1 MKMFTKVRKPLALVA
16 GAILLG
22 FGAVSY
28 FSVPGNAATS
38 NLGPILVHIVNPISG
53 QPILPDIV
61 SLPGKPHTAISMVAC
76 RGEYEPASFVMRPM
90 VRDLE
95 NLRISVS
102 DLVGSGGTIPSSHM
116 DVRFVKVWFQAGGG
130 WSTVGLS
137 HMGQA
142 KILVPELLLKD
153 DGLVQLDEQSKAN
166 FLRLKFP
173 SGPKLVS
180 VSEPAALS
188 GRIMGSVTEFPIA
201 DSAELQ
207 PLTIRRGD
215 AKQLWLTMH
224 VPIDA
229 KDGSYSGR
237 LTLTDDKGLSET
249 LTLNVQVLPVDLHA
263 PRIQYSIY
271 YRGTLS
277 EVPSISS
284 ERKGQ
289 VQFLAELQNMLA
301 HGVTY
306 PTVYQPLD
314 RAALGKTMELRKNV
328 GLDSSTLFYLGTGT
342 GNPETPGELNGLK
355 RRVNVIKEIAGEYGI
370 EKVYLYGM
378 DEAKGEK
385 LVSQRRA
392 WQLVRNEGVKV
403 FTAGQAEA
411 FPVVGDLLDLLVMA
425 GKLQKAQAENVHR
438 AGHKIFS
445 YANPPTGPENPEI
458 FRRNYG
464 LELWRNN
471 YDGAM
476 PYAYQDSMAFTWN
489 DFDHAR
495 YRDHNFTYP
504 TVDGVIDTLA
514 WEGFREGIDDV
525 RYVTTLEDMLEAVP
539 GPHTSATIEA
549 RRYVESLRS
558 ALPPNLQ
565 EVRAKLVYHILQLS
579 SPSQAASSVVP
590 LQID

>member
-1 MKMFTKVRKPLALVA
+1 VKTLSKVLKSLSPVASAL
-16 GAILLG
+16 LLG
-22 FGAVSY
+22 LSVVSY
-28 FSVPGNAATS
+28 FSFPGNAATS
-38 NLGPILVHIVNPISG
+38 NLGPILVHVVNPISG
-53 QPILPDIV
+53 EQILPTTV
-61 SLPGKPHTAISMVAC
+61 SLPGKPSTSINMVAC
-76 RGEYEPASFVMRPM
+76 RDEYEPASFVMRSM

-102 DLVGSGGTIPSSHM
+102 DLVGSSGTIPSSRLN
-116 DVRFVKVWFQAGGG
+116 VRFVKVWFQAGGG
-130 WSTVGLS
+130 WNTVGLS
-137 HMGQA
+137 HMGQT
-142 KILVPELLLKD
+142 KVLVPELLLKD
-153 DGLVQLDEQSKAN
+153 DGLVQLNEESKTN

-173 SGPKLVS
+173 SGTKLVS

-188 GRIMGSVTEFPIA
+188 GRIVASVTEFPIN
-201 DSAELQ
+201 DTAEIQ
-207 PLTIRRGD
+207 PVTIRRGD
-215 AKQLWLTMH
+215 AKQLWLTVH

-229 KDGSYSGR
+229 KDGSYSGD
-237 LTLTDDKGLSET
+237 LVLTDDKGLRET
-249 LTLNVQVLPVDLHA
+249 LEINLQVLPVDLHA
-263 PRIQYSIY
+263 PKIQYSIY

-277 EVPSISS
+277 EVPTISS
-284 ERKGQ
+284 ERKGPA
-289 VQFLAELQNMLA
+289 QFLAELRNMLA
-301 HGVTY
+301 HGVKN
-306 PTVYQPLD
+306 PTVYQRLD
-314 RAALGKTMELRKNV
+314 RAELRSALEMRKQV
-328 GLDSSTLFYLGTGT
+328 GLDASTLFYLGTGT
-342 GNPETPGELNGLK
+342 GNPETSGELDGLK
-355 RRVNVIKEIAGEYGI
+355 RRLNVIKEIAGAHGI
-370 EKVYLYGM
+370 EKIYLYGM

-425 GKLQKAQAENVHR
+425 GKLQRAQAENFHQV
-438 AGHKIFS
+438 GHKIFS

-514 WEGFREGIDDV
+514 WEGFREGVDDV
-525 RYVTTLEDMLEAVP
+525 RYVTTLEDMLETIPKPYTTAAV
-539 GPHTSATIEA
+539 EA
-549 RRYVESLRS
+549 NRYLESLRA

-565 EVRAKLVYHILQLS
+565 EVRSKLVYHILQLS
-579 SPSQAASSVVP
+579 SLSQAAISAVP
-590 LQID
+590 RHLH

>member
-1 MKMFTKVRKPLALVA
+1 MKEFGKALKSLFVLTSTIILGM
-16 GAILLG
+16 GAM
-22 FGAVSY
+22 SY
-28 FSVPGNAATS
+28 FSFPGNAATS
-38 NLGPILVHIVNPISG
+38 NLGPVLVHIVNPISG
-53 QPILPDIV
+53 EPILPTMA
-61 SLPGKPHTAISMVAC
+61 SLPGKPSTRINMIAC
-76 RGEYEPASFVMRPM
+76 RGEYEPASFVMRSM
-90 VRDLE
+90 VRDLK
-95 NLRISVS
+95 NIRISVS
-102 DLVGSGGTIPSSHM
+102 DLVGSNGTIPSSRL

-130 WSTVGLS
+130 WNTVGLS
-137 HMGQA
+137 HMGQT

-153 DGLVQLDEQSKAN
+153 DGLVQLDEQSKTN
-166 FLRLKFP
+166 FLRLRFP

-180 VSEPAALS
+180 VSDQAALS
-188 GRIMGSVTEFPIA
+188 GRIVKSVTEFPIV
-201 DSAELQ
+201 DTPELQ
-207 PLTIRRGD
+207 PATIHRGD
-215 AKQLWLTMH
+215 AKQLWLTVQ

-229 KDGSYSGR
+229 KDGIYSGR
-237 LTLTDDKGLSET
+237 LTITDDQGLREA
-249 LTLNVQVLPVDLHA
+249 LDINLQVLPVDLHA

-277 EVPSISS
+277 DVPSISS

-289 VQFLAELQNMLA
+289 EQFLAELRNMLA

-306 PTVYQPLD
+306 PTVYQPLN
-314 RAALGKTMELRKNV
+314 RAALGKTLEMRKHV
-328 GLDSSTLFYLGTGT
+328 KLDESTLFYLGTGT
-342 GNPETPGELNGLK
+342 GNPQTSGELDGLK
-355 RRVNVIKEIAGEYGI
+355 RRLSVIKEIAGEHGI
-370 EKVYLYGM
+370 ERVYLYGV

-392 WQLVRNEGVKV
+392 WQLVRDEGIKV

-425 GKLQKAQAENVHR
+425 GKLQRAQAESVHQI
-438 AGHKIFS
+438 GHKIFS

-504 TVDGVIDTLA
+504 TVDGVIDTIA

-525 RYVTTLEDMLEAVP
+525 RYVTTLEDMLETIPEPKAPVAV
-539 GPHTSATIEA
+539 EA
-549 RRYVESLRS
+549 SRYLESLRS

-565 EVRAKLVYHILQLS
+565 EVRATLVHHLLQLS
-579 SPSQAASSVVP
+579 SLNQEATSVVP